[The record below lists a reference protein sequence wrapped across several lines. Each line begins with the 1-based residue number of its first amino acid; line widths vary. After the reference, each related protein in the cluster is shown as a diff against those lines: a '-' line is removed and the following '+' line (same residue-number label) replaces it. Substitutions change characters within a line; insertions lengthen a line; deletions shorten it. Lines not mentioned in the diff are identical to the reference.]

1 MISAES
7 SARNGPSNGDAQC
20 TSNGLTAKGAERIDV
35 DRIAI
40 SPNAPHDVPALIEQ
54 IVVSDRSISLD
65 DTQARWK
72 LRDAARSLADALET
86 PRERLIRQCWSQVSD

>member
-1 MISAES
+1 MVSAES
-7 SARNGPSNGDAQC
+7 STGNELSNGDADC
-20 TSNGLTAKGAERIDV
+20 DPNGYTVKGAETDV

-54 IVVSDRSISLD
+54 IASSGMSVSLE

-86 PRERLIRQCWSQVSD
+86 PRERLIRQCWSQVGI